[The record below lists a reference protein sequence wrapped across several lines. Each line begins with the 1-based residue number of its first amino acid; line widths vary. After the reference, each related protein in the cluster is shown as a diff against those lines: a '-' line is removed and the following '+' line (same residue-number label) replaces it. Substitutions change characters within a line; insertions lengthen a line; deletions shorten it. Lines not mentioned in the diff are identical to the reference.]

1 VILLLWRK
9 RACFHGE
16 YRCVLSMGYSAL
28 TVSALAALI
37 AGVTLSSLAEFLE
50 TLPGLI
56 VLIPAAMAMRGNI
69 FGAMGSRLGTAM
81 HLGTFEMSLRKGTV
95 LRSNVEAALA
105 LTLGLSFVMGV
116 LAWGATFVF
125 GLKAISLTQYVF
137 ISVFGGILAGF
148 FLLLLNLLIAQQG
161 HRRDWD
167 VDNITAPLIAAAG
180 DIVTLPMLFLA
191 AWLVI
196 GWPKL
201 AIDLLFVVFTVASL
215 YMMAHYYK
223 KRRTDKGE
231 AQRILTQSTPV
242 LLVCITLNIF
252 AGLIL
257 EMRLES
263 LIASMALLIL
273 LPTFL
278 NEANGLGGIL
288 TSRLSSMLHL
298 GVVRAERVPG
308 RIAREN
314 FLVTYVFYMG
324 IFLLIAVLAHALS
337 MVLGMSSPGLDMMV
351 AISMVAGF
359 LTVTVLNL
367 FSYYIAVMTYRYGL
381 NPDDHS
387 IPLTASGVDLIGTV
401 FFVMVV
407 VLVGL

>member
-1 VILLLWRK
+1 MAGRTK
-9 RACFHGE
+9 ACFYGE
-16 YRCVLSMGYSAL
+16 YGCVLSMGFSAL
-28 TVSALAALI
+28 TVSALAALL
-37 AGVTLSSLAEFLE
+37 AGVTLSTLSEFLE

-56 VLIPAAMAMRGNI
+56 VLIPAALAMRGNI

-105 LTLGLSFVMGV
+105 LTVALSFVMGI
-116 LAWGATFVF
+116 LAWAATFVF
-125 GLKAISLTQYVF
+125 GFTAIGLTQYVF

-148 FLLLLNLLIAQQG
+148 LLLLFNLLIAHEG
-161 HRRDWD
+161 YKRDWD

-196 GWPKL
+196 NSPVL
-201 AIDLLFVVFTVASL
+201 AIDLLFVVFTIATLV
-215 YMMAHYYK
+215 MMRHYYI
-223 KRRTDKGE
+223 KRKSDKGE

-242 LLVCITLNIF
+242 LLICITLNIF

-257 EMRLES
+257 EMELES

-298 GVVRAERVPG
+298 GLVRPDRVPS
-308 RIAREN
+308 RKAQEN
-314 FLVTYVFYMG
+314 FFIIYVFYLG
-324 IFLLIAVLAHALS
+324 IFLLIAVLAHLLALL
-337 MVLGMSSPGLDMMV
+337 LGMSSPGLGAMMV
-351 AISMVAGF
+351 ISMGAGF
-359 LTVTVLNL
+359 LTVTMLNI
-367 FSYYIAVMTYRYGL
+367 FAYYVAIMTYRHGL

-401 FFVMVV
+401 FFVLV
-407 VLVGL
+407 VLALGL

>member
-1 VILLLWRK
+1 MFGRK
-9 RACFHGE
+9 KGCFYGE
-16 YRCVLSMGYSAL
+16 YRCVLSMGFSAL
-28 TVSALAALI
+28 TVSAIAALL

-50 TLPGLI
+50 ALPGLI

-81 HLGTFEMSLRKGTV
+81 HLGTFELSLRKGTV

-105 LTLGLSFVMGV
+105 LTLALSFMMGL

-125 GLKAISLTQYVF
+125 GITAISLTQYVF

-148 FLLLLNLLIAQQG
+148 FMLVLNIVIASQG
-161 HRRDWD
+161 YKREWD

-191 AWLVI
+191 AWLVLNT
-196 GWPKL
+196 PVML
-201 AIDLLFVVFTVASL
+201 VDSLFLVFTLATVV
-215 YMMAHYYK
+215 MMHHYYV
-223 KRRTDKGE
+223 RRHKEGE

-242 LLVCITLNIF
+242 LLICITMNIF

-257 EMRLES
+257 EMELES
-263 LIASMALLIL
+263 LIASKALLIL

-298 GVVRAERVPG
+298 GLVRPERIPT
-308 RIAREN
+308 RKAQEN
-314 FLVTYVFYMG
+314 FFIIYVFYLG
-324 IFLLIAVLAHALS
+324 IFLLIAILAHILAV
-337 MVLGMSSPGLDMMV
+337 VLGMTSPGLGNMI
-351 AISMVAGF
+351 AIAMLAGF
-359 LTVTVLNL
+359 LTVTVLNI
-367 FSYYIAVMTYRYGL
+367 FAYYIAVMTYRYGL

-401 FFVMVV
+401 FFVFV
-407 VLVGL
+407 VLALGL